1 LQKCEQAI
9 KNWQQQV
16 ELELNRESGGV
27 IKTQGCVQK
36 ITQENIHV
44 AANAL
49 MALLMYSKSR
59 ILVPMMIIFVIGI
72 P

>member
-49 MALLMYSKSR
+49 MALLMYSKSG
-59 ILVPMMIIFVIGI
+59 ILVPMMIIFVIRI

>member
-27 IKTQGCVQK
+27 IKHRDVLKK

-59 ILVPMMIIFVIGI
+59 ILVPMMIIFVIRI